1 MYGTYGDQIN
11 FVGVAGRDD
20 SGPIADFIQTF
31 DVGSFPH
38 VIDVDGS
45 VWAGFRINTQPSFVF
60 VNSDGTV
67 ETHVGALGVAGLS
80 DRLDLLLA
88 S

>member
-1 MYGTYGDQIN
+1 MYETYGEQIN

-38 VIDVDGS
+38 VIDSDGS
-45 VWAGFRINTQPSFVF
+45 IWAGFNINTQPSFVF
-60 VNSDGTV
+60 INSDGSV
-67 ETHVGALGVAGLS
+67 ETHVGALGVEGLS
-80 DRLDLLLA
+80 ERLEGLLA